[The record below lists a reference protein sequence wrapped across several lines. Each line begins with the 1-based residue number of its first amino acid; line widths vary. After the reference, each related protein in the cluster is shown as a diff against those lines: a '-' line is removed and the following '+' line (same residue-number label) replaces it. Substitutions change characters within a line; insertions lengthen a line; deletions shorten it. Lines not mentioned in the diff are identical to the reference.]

1 MDVLSD
7 VLREMRLTGAV
18 YFDVHA
24 GAPWIATTPGSASIC
39 ARVMPEFEHV
49 VAFHIMMDGRAWA
62 QIIDEPQSALYLDAG
77 DAVIVARAATAIP

>member
-39 ARVMPEFEHV
+39 A
-49 VAFHIMMDGRAWA
+49 G
-62 QIIDEPQSALYLDAG
+62 
-77 DAVIVARAATAIP
+77 

>member
-49 VAFHIMMDGRAWA
+49 DRVPHHDGWQTRGRRSSTSRR
-62 QIIDEPQSALYLDAG
+62 PLFTS
-77 DAVIVARAATAIP
+77 RPATL